1 MELLDPATGRPLP
14 ADAIQRVLFMAE
26 KVHVYSIPPMASM
39 RGHVAASWTTDP
51 SRQIFSARI
60 RVIETCYD
68 SCPSPSPSPSSSSSS
83 SPHRQQQQLKVD
95 TVLEDPATGQ
105 LFAASPYGDP
115 AAVDTAADSS
125 RFFALTVRDE
135 AGRKAVLGIGFE
147 ERPEA
152 FDFAVALQEARKALG
167 WEAAAAAAAVG
178 GDVGQ
183 RAGRGGD
190 DKEKKAAAEA
200 GDPPTKDYSL
210 KEGETITINIGGK
223 FGRKRQQQQQVGE
236 EEEEEEKGHRSGASL
251 QSFALAPPPSS
262 SSSSSSSLSLSAAA
276 GRPKGNTSVGGGDVG
291 FALPPPPS
299 AQDVK
304 SKRRSLI
311 QMGFDDGQFGE
322 FA

>member
-14 ADAIQRVLFMAE
+14 ADAIQRVLFIAE

-68 SCPSPSPSPSSSSSS
+68 SCPSPSSSSSSSSSS
-83 SPHRQQQQLKVD
+83 SPHQQQQQLKVD

-115 AAVDTAADSS
+115 AAVDPATDSS

-167 WEAAAAAAAVG
+167 WEATAAAAVG

-183 RAGRGGD
+183 RAGRGGED
-190 DKEKKAAAEA
+190 TKKKKTAAEA

-236 EEEEEEKGHRSGASL
+236 EEEKGHKSGASL

-262 SSSSSSSLSLSAAA
+262 SSSLSSSAAA
-276 GRPKGNTSVGGGDVG
+276 GRPKGSTSVGGGDVG

-304 SKRRSLI
+304 SKRRSLM

>member
-14 ADAIQRVLFMAE
+14 ADAIQRVLFIAE

-60 RVIETCYD
+60 RVIETSYD
-68 SCPSPSPSPSSSSSS
+68 SSPSPSTSSSSA
-83 SPHRQQQQLKVD
+83 QLKVD

-105 LFAASPYGDP
+105 LFAASPYADP
-115 AAVDTAADSS
+115 AAVDPATDSS

-167 WEAAAAAAAVG
+167 WEAAAAAVG
-178 GDVGQ
+178 GGGGGNGQ
-183 RAGRGGD
+183 RAGRGGQE
-190 DKEKKAAAEA
+190 DKKMAAEA
-200 GDPPTKDYSL
+200 GVDPPKDYSL

-223 FGRKRQQQQQVGE
+223 FGRRRQQQQQQEAEGN
-236 EEEEEEKGHRSGASL
+236 KSGASL

-262 SSSSSSSLSLSAAA
+262 SSSLSSSSLSSSSAAA
-276 GRPKGNTSVGGGDVG
+276 GRPEGSTNSVVGGDGG

-304 SKRRSLI
+304 SKRRSLM

>member
-14 ADAIQRVLFMAE
+14 ADAIQRVLFIAE

-68 SCPSPSPSPSSSSSS
+68 SCSSPSPSPSSSSSS
-83 SPHRQQQQLKVD
+83 SSPHQQQQLKVD

-115 AAVDTAADSS
+115 AAVDPATDSS

-167 WEAAAAAAAVG
+167 WEAAAAAAAAVG

-183 RAGRGGD
+183 RAGRGGE
-190 DKEKKAAAEA
+190 DKKKKTAAEA

-236 EEEEEEKGHRSGASL
+236 EEEEEKGHKSGASL

-262 SSSSSSSLSLSAAA
+262 SSSSLSSSAAA
-276 GRPKGNTSVGGGDVG
+276 GRPKGSTSVGGGDVG

-304 SKRRSLI
+304 SKRRSLM

>member
-1 MELLDPATGRPLP
+1 MELLDPATGRALP
-14 ADAIQRVLFMAE
+14 ADAIQRVLFIAE

-60 RVIETCYD
+60 RVIETSYD
-68 SCPSPSPSPSSSSSS
+68 SSPSSSSSS
-83 SPHRQQQQLKVD
+83 QQQQQQQQQQQLKVD

-105 LFAASPYGDP
+105 LFAASPYADP
-115 AAVDTAADSS
+115 AAVDPATDSS

-167 WEAAAAAAAVG
+167 WEAVG
-178 GDVGQ
+178 GNNGQ
-183 RAGRGGD
+183 RAGQE
-190 DKEKKAAAEA
+190 DKKMAAEA
-200 GDPPTKDYSL
+200 GVDPPKDYSL

-223 FGRKRQQQQQVGE
+223 FGRRRQQQQQEVEGN
-236 EEEEEEKGHRSGASL
+236 KSGASL

-262 SSSSSSSLSLSAAA
+262 SSSSSSLSLSASPSSSSSSRAV
-276 GRPKGNTSVGGGDVG
+276 TGG
-291 FALPPPPS
+291 S
-299 AQDVK
+299 RC
-304 SKRRSLI
+304 RRRRAPR
-311 QMGFDDGQFGE
+311 M
-322 FA
+322 

>member
-14 ADAIQRVLFMAE
+14 ADAIQRVLFIAE

-60 RVIETCYD
+60 RVIETSYD
-68 SCPSPSPSPSSSSSS
+68 SSPSPSPSSSSSS
-83 SPHRQQQQLKVD
+83 SPQQQQQQQQQQLKVD

-105 LFAASPYGDP
+105 LFAASPYADP
-115 AAVDTAADSS
+115 AAVDPATDSS

-167 WEAAAAAAAVG
+167 WEEAAAAAAAAAVG

-183 RAGRGGD
+183 RAGRGGE
-190 DKEKKAAAEA
+190 DKKKTAEA
-200 GDPPTKDYSL
+200 GDAPKDYSL
-210 KEGETITINIGGK
+210 KEGETITVNMGGK
-223 FGRKRQQQQQVGE
+223 FGRKRQQQQQQQQQVE
-236 EEEEEEKGHRSGASL
+236 ESGASL

-262 SSSSSSSLSLSAAA
+262 SSSSSSLLSSTSAA
-276 GRPKGNTSVGGGDVG
+276 GRPKESTTSVGGGDGG

-304 SKRRSLI
+304 SKRRSLM

>member
-14 ADAIQRVLFMAE
+14 ADAIQRVLFIAE

-68 SCPSPSPSPSSSSSS
+68 SCPSPSPSFSSSSSS
-83 SPHRQQQQLKVD
+83 SPHQQQQQQQQLKVD

-115 AAVDTAADSS
+115 AAVDPATDSS

-152 FDFAVALQEARKALG
+152 FDFSVALQEARKALG

-183 RAGRGGD
+183 RAGRGGED
-190 DKEKKAAAEA
+190 KKEKTAAAEA
-200 GDPPTKDYSL
+200 GDPPKDYSL

-223 FGRKRQQQQQVGE
+223 FGRKRQQQQQQQVG
-236 EEEEEEKGHRSGASL
+236 EEEEEKGHKSGASL

-262 SSSSSSSLSLSAAA
+262 SSSSLSSSAAA
-276 GRPKGNTSVGGGDVG
+276 GRPKGSTSVGGGDVG

-304 SKRRSLI
+304 SKRRSLM

>member
-68 SCPSPSPSPSSSSSS
+68 SSPSPSPSSSSS
-83 SPHRQQQQLKVD
+83 PHQQQQLKVD

-115 AAVDTAADSS
+115 AAVDPATDSS

-167 WEAAAAAAAVG
+167 WEAAAAAAAAVG

-183 RAGRGGD
+183 RAGRGGED
-190 DKEKKAAAEA
+190 EKKKKKKKTAAEA

-223 FGRKRQQQQQVGE
+223 FGRKRQQQQQQQVG
-236 EEEEEEKGHRSGASL
+236 EEEEEEKGHKSGASL

-262 SSSSSSSLSLSAAA
+262 SSSLSSSAAA
-276 GRPKGNTSVGGGDVG
+276 GRPKGSTSVGGGEVG

-304 SKRRSLI
+304 SKRRSLM

>member
-14 ADAIQRVLFMAE
+14 ADAIQRVLFIAE

-60 RVIETCYD
+60 RVIETSYD
-68 SCPSPSPSPSSSSSS
+68 SSPSPSPSSSSS
-83 SPHRQQQQLKVD
+83 PQQQQQQQLKVD

-105 LFAASPYGDP
+105 LFAASPYADP
-115 AAVDTAADSS
+115 AAVDPAVDSS

-167 WEAAAAAAAVG
+167 WEAAAAVR
-178 GDVGQ
+178 GDIGQ
-183 RAGRGGD
+183 RAGRGGE
-190 DKEKKAAAEA
+190 DKKKTAAEA
-200 GDPPTKDYSL
+200 EDAPKDYSL

-223 FGRKRQQQQQVGE
+223 FGRRRQPQQVEEE
-236 EEEEEEKGHRSGASL
+236 EEEEEEKGDKSGASL

-262 SSSSSSSLSLSAAA
+262 ASSSSSLSSSAAV
-276 GRPKGNTSVGGGDVG
+276 GRPEGSTTSVGGGDGG

-299 AQDVK
+299 AQDLK
-304 SKRRSLI
+304 SKRKSLM

>member
-1 MELLDPATGRPLP
+1 MELLDPATGRALP
-14 ADAIQRVLFMAE
+14 ADAIQRVLFIAE

-60 RVIETCYD
+60 RVIETSYD
-68 SCPSPSPSPSSSSSS
+68 SSPSSSSSS
-83 SPHRQQQQLKVD
+83 QQQQQQLKVD

-105 LFAASPYGDP
+105 LFAASPYADP
-115 AAVDTAADSS
+115 AAVDPATDSS

-167 WEAAAAAAAVG
+167 WEAAGAGAVG
-178 GDVGQ
+178 GNNGQ
-183 RAGRGGD
+183 RAGQE
-190 DKEKKAAAEA
+190 DKKMAAEA
-200 GDPPTKDYSL
+200 GVDPPKDYSL

-223 FGRKRQQQQQVGE
+223 FGRRRQQQQQQEVEGN
-236 EEEEEEKGHRSGASL
+236 KSGASL

-262 SSSSSSSLSLSAAA
+262 SSSSSSSLSSLSLSSSSAAA
-276 GRPKGNTSVGGGDVG
+276 GRPEGSTNSVAGGDGG

-304 SKRRSLI
+304 SKRRSLM